1 MIDNNAIAGLI
12 ADQGLP
18 SSYRAI
24 VDDHWRP
31 IAARIAALHA
41 FVGRPIVVGVNGT
54 QGSGKSTL
62 CLFVEALLAEH
73 HGLRAATLSI
83 DDLYLG
89 KAERQ
94 ALAAAVHPMFA
105 VRGVPGTHDVALG
118 RRTIAA
124 LTSGATPVPLPR
136 FDKATDDR
144 VADAALPIVTAPV
157 DVILFE
163 GWCVAAAPEDD
174 AALVDPINALEAEE
188 DQDGIWR
195 RYANDRLAHD
205 YRPLF
210 GVIDLLIVLRPPG
223 FEVVTGWRQLQ
234 EQKLRA
240 RTGAGMSDGE
250 VARFVMHYE
259 RLTRHILSTMPA
271 RADIVIDIDA
281 AHRVTGVTDRA

>member
-1 MIDNNAIAGLI
+1 MTDSDVIAGMI

-18 SSYRAI
+18 SSYRAM
-24 VDDHWRP
+24 VDEYWRP
-31 IAARIAALHA
+31 IARRIAAAHRA
-41 FVGRPIVVGVNGT
+41 GGRPIVVAVNGT

-62 CLFVEALLAEH
+62 CLFVDALLGED
-73 HGLRAATLSI
+73 HGLRTATLSI

-94 ALAAAVHPMFA
+94 ALAGAVHPLFA

-118 RRTIAA
+118 RRTTDA
-124 LTSGATPVPLPR
+124 LIKGTGPVPLPR

-157 DVILFE
+157 DVVLFE
-163 GWCVAAAPEDD
+163 GWCVAAGPEDD
-174 AALVDPINALEAEE
+174 ADLVEPINALEANE
-188 DQDGIWR
+188 DEDGIWR
-195 RYANDRLAHD
+195 RYANERLAHD
-205 YRPLF
+205 YRALF
-210 GVIDLLIVLRPPG
+210 APIDLLIMLRPPG

-240 RTGAGMSDGE
+240 RTGAGMSDAE

-259 RLTRHILSTMPA
+259 RLTRHILRTMPA

-281 AHRVTGVTDRA
+281 AHQVTGVTDRA